1 MAITLLL
8 ADDHQLVRQSL
19 ISLLEHEGFDVLGE
33 ASDGRTAVRLVQELS
48 PEIAVL
54 DMVMPGLNGIDAA
67 RQIQRAS
74 PRTKSILVTMY
85 AERQYVVQALRA
97 GIRGY
102 VLKSQGARDLIQ
114 AIREVHNGAVYLSPK
129 VSELAVDLSLGRA
142 EAEADPLS
150 PREREVVQLDRRG
163 SHHQGGGLGARHL
176 GEDGRSA
183 PHQQHEEARRPRD
196 RQLGAVRGASR
207 IGATLKQ
214 GDHPSYARG
223 PVPHSGRGNG

>member
-19 ISLLEHEGFDVLGE
+19 ISLLEHEGFEVVGE
-33 ASDGRTAVRLVQELS
+33 ASDGRTAVRLVQELT

-150 PREREVVQLDRRG
+150 PREREVVQLIAE
-163 SHHQGGGLGARHL
+163 GLTTKEVASVL
-176 GEDGRSA
+176 GISVKTAEAHRINSMRKLDV
-183 PHQQHEEARRPRD
+183 HETASLVRY
-196 RQLGAVRGASR
+196 AVR
-207 IGATLKQ
+207 Q
-214 GDHPSYARG
+214 GLVQP
-223 PVPHSGRGNG
+223 

>member
-19 ISLLEHEGFDVLGE
+19 ISLLGHEGFEVLGE
-33 ASDGRTAVRLVQELS
+33 ASDGRTAVRLAQELS

-150 PREREVVQLDRRG
+150 PREREVVQLIAE
-163 SHHQGGGLGARHL
+163 GLTTKEVASVL
-176 GEDGRSA
+176 GISVKTAEAHRINSMRKLDV
-183 PHQQHEEARRPRD
+183 HETASLVRY
-196 RQLGAVRGASR
+196 AVR
-207 IGATLKQ
+207 Q
-214 GDHPSYARG
+214 GLVQP
-223 PVPHSGRGNG
+223 

>member
-19 ISLLEHEGFDVLGE
+19 ISLLEHEGFDVVGE

-150 PREREVVQLDRRG
+150 PREREVVQLIAE
-163 SHHQGGGLGARHL
+163 GLTTKEVASVL
-176 GEDGRSA
+176 GISVKTAEAHRINSMRKLDV
-183 PHQQHEEARRPRD
+183 HETASLVRY
-196 RQLGAVRGASR
+196 AVR
-207 IGATLKQ
+207 Q
-214 GDHPSYARG
+214 GLVQP
-223 PVPHSGRGNG
+223 

>member
-19 ISLLEHEGFDVLGE
+19 ISLLEHEGFAVLGE
-33 ASDGRTAVRLVQELS
+33 ASDGRTAVRLAQELS

-150 PREREVVQLDRRG
+150 PREREVVQLIAE
-163 SHHQGGGLGARHL
+163 GLTTKEVASVL
-176 GEDGRSA
+176 GISVKTAEAHRINSMRKLDV
-183 PHQQHEEARRPRD
+183 HETASLVRY
-196 RQLGAVRGASR
+196 AVR
-207 IGATLKQ
+207 Q
-214 GDHPSYARG
+214 GLVQP
-223 PVPHSGRGNG
+223 

>member
-1 MAITLLL
+1 MPITLLL

-19 ISLLEHEGFDVLGE
+19 ISLLEHEGFEVLGE

-150 PREREVVQLDRRG
+150 PREREVVQLIAE
-163 SHHQGGGLGARHL
+163 GLTTKEVASVL
-176 GEDGRSA
+176 GISVKTAEAHRINSMRKLDV
-183 PHQQHEEARRPRD
+183 HETASLVRY
-196 RQLGAVRGASR
+196 AVR
-207 IGATLKQ
+207 Q
-214 GDHPSYARG
+214 GLVQP
-223 PVPHSGRGNG
+223 

>member
-19 ISLLEHEGFDVLGE
+19 ISLLEHEGFAVLGE

-85 AERQYVVQALRA
+85 AERHYVVQALRA

-150 PREREVVQLDRRG
+150 PREREVVQLIAE
-163 SHHQGGGLGARHL
+163 GLTTKEVASVL
-176 GEDGRSA
+176 GISVKTAEAHRINSMRKLDV
-183 PHQQHEEARRPRD
+183 HETASLVRY
-196 RQLGAVRGASR
+196 AVR
-207 IGATLKQ
+207 Q
-214 GDHPSYARG
+214 GLVQP
-223 PVPHSGRGNG
+223 

>member
-1 MAITLLL
+1 MAISLLL

-19 ISLLEHEGFDVLGE
+19 ISLLEHEGFEVVGE

-150 PREREVVQLDRRG
+150 PREREVVQLIAE
-163 SHHQGGGLGARHL
+163 GLTTKEVASVL
-176 GEDGRSA
+176 GISVKTAEAHRINSMRKLDV
-183 PHQQHEEARRPRD
+183 HETASLVRY
-196 RQLGAVRGASR
+196 AVR
-207 IGATLKQ
+207 Q
-214 GDHPSYARG
+214 GLVQP
-223 PVPHSGRGNG
+223 

>member
-1 MAITLLL
+1 MAISLLL

-19 ISLLEHEGFDVLGE
+19 ISLLEHEGFEVVGE

-150 PREREVVQLDRRG
+150 PREREVVQLIAE
-163 SHHQGGGLGARHL
+163 GLTTKEVASVL
-176 GEDGRSA
+176 GISEIGR
-183 PHQQHEEARRPRD
+183 
-196 RQLGAVRGASR
+196 ASCR
-207 IGATLKQ
+207 E
-214 GDHPSYARG
+214 R
-223 PVPHSGRGNG
+223 V

>member
-19 ISLLEHEGFDVLGE
+19 ISLLEHEGFAVLGE

-150 PREREVVQLDRRG
+150 PREREVVQLIAE
-163 SHHQGGGLGARHL
+163 GLTTKEVASVL
-176 GEDGRSA
+176 GISVKTAEAHRINSMRKLDV
-183 PHQQHEEARRPRD
+183 HETASLVRY
-196 RQLGAVRGASR
+196 AVR
-207 IGATLKQ
+207 Q
-214 GDHPSYARG
+214 GLVQP
-223 PVPHSGRGNG
+223 

>member
-1 MAITLLL
+1 MAISLLL

-19 ISLLEHEGFDVLGE
+19 ISLLEHEGFQVLGE

-102 VLKSQGARDLIQ
+102 VLKSQGAHDLIQ

-129 VSELAVDLSLGRA
+129 VSELAVDLSMGRA
-142 EAEADPLS
+142 EAESDPLS
-150 PREREVVQLDRRG
+150 PREREVVQLIAE
-163 SHHQGGGLGARHL
+163 GLTTKEVASVL
-176 GEDGRSA
+176 GISVKTAEAHRINSMRKLDV
-183 PHQQHEEARRPRD
+183 HETASLVRY
-196 RQLGAVRGASR
+196 AVR
-207 IGATLKQ
+207 Q
-214 GDHPSYARG
+214 GLVQP
-223 PVPHSGRGNG
+223 

>member
-19 ISLLEHEGFDVLGE
+19 ISLLEHEGFEVVGE

-142 EAEADPLS
+142 EADADPLS
-150 PREREVVQLDRRG
+150 PREREVVQLIAE
-163 SHHQGGGLGARHL
+163 GLTTKEVASVL
-176 GEDGRSA
+176 GISVKTAEAHRINSMRKLDV
-183 PHQQHEEARRPRD
+183 HETASLVRY
-196 RQLGAVRGASR
+196 AVR
-207 IGATLKQ
+207 Q
-214 GDHPSYARG
+214 GLVQP
-223 PVPHSGRGNG
+223 

>member
-19 ISLLEHEGFDVLGE
+19 ISLLEHEGFEVLGE
-33 ASDGRTAVRLVQELS
+33 ASDGRTAVRLVQELN

-67 RQIQRAS
+67 RQIQRTS

-150 PREREVVQLDRRG
+150 PREREVVQLIAE
-163 SHHQGGGLGARHL
+163 GLTTKEVASVL
-176 GEDGRSA
+176 GISVKTAEAHRINSMRKLDV
-183 PHQQHEEARRPRD
+183 HETASLVRY
-196 RQLGAVRGASR
+196 AVR
-207 IGATLKQ
+207 Q
-214 GDHPSYARG
+214 GLVQP
-223 PVPHSGRGNG
+223 

>member
-1 MAITLLL
+1 MAISLLL

-19 ISLLEHEGFDVLGE
+19 ISLLEHEGFDVVGE

-150 PREREVVQLDRRG
+150 PREREVVQLIAE
-163 SHHQGGGLGARHL
+163 GLTTKEVASVL
-176 GEDGRSA
+176 GISVKTAEAHRINSMRKLDV
-183 PHQQHEEARRPRD
+183 HETASLVRY
-196 RQLGAVRGASR
+196 AVR
-207 IGATLKQ
+207 Q
-214 GDHPSYARG
+214 GLVQP
-223 PVPHSGRGNG
+223 

>member
-19 ISLLEHEGFDVLGE
+19 ISLLEHEGFEVVGE

-102 VLKSQGARDLIQ
+102 VLKSQGAHDLIQ
-114 AIREVHNGAVYLSPK
+114 AIREVHHGAIYMSPK
-129 VSELAVDLSLGRA
+129 VSDLAVDLSLGRA
-142 EAEADPLS
+142 EAEVDPLS
-150 PREREVVQLDRRG
+150 PREREVVQLIAE
-163 SHHQGGGLGARHL
+163 GLTTKEVASVL
-176 GEDGRSA
+176 GISVKTAEAHRINSMRKLDV
-183 PHQQHEEARRPRD
+183 HETASLVRY
-196 RQLGAVRGASR
+196 AVR
-207 IGATLKQ
+207 Q
-214 GDHPSYARG
+214 GLVQP
-223 PVPHSGRGNG
+223 

>member
-19 ISLLEHEGFDVLGE
+19 ISLLEHEGFEVVGE
-33 ASDGRTAVRLVQELS
+33 ASDGRTAVRLVQELN

-85 AERQYVVQALRA
+85 SERQYVVQALRA

-150 PREREVVQLDRRG
+150 PREREVVQLIAE
-163 SHHQGGGLGARHL
+163 GLTTKEVASVL
-176 GEDGRSA
+176 GISVKTAEAHRINSMRKLDV
-183 PHQQHEEARRPRD
+183 HETASLVRY
-196 RQLGAVRGASR
+196 AVR
-207 IGATLKQ
+207 Q
-214 GDHPSYARG
+214 GLVQP
-223 PVPHSGRGNG
+223 

>member
-19 ISLLEHEGFDVLGE
+19 ISLLEHEGFEVVGE

-48 PEIAVL
+48 PELAVL

-67 RQIQRAS
+67 RQIQRVS

-150 PREREVVQLDRRG
+150 PREREVVQLIAE
-163 SHHQGGGLGARHL
+163 GLTTKEVASVL
-176 GEDGRSA
+176 GISVKTAEAHRINSMRKLDV
-183 PHQQHEEARRPRD
+183 HETASLVRY
-196 RQLGAVRGASR
+196 AVR
-207 IGATLKQ
+207 Q
-214 GDHPSYARG
+214 GLVQP
-223 PVPHSGRGNG
+223 

>member
-19 ISLLEHEGFDVLGE
+19 ISLLEHEGFDVVGE
-33 ASDGRTAVRLVQELS
+33 ASDRRTAVRLVQELN

-67 RQIQRAS
+67 RQIQRSS

-150 PREREVVQLDRRG
+150 PREREVVQLIAE
-163 SHHQGGGLGARHL
+163 GLTTKEVASVL
-176 GEDGRSA
+176 GISVKTAEAHRINSMRKLDV
-183 PHQQHEEARRPRD
+183 HETASLVRY
-196 RQLGAVRGASR
+196 AVR
-207 IGATLKQ
+207 Q
-214 GDHPSYARG
+214 GLVQP
-223 PVPHSGRGNG
+223 

>member
-19 ISLLEHEGFDVLGE
+19 ISLLEHEGFTVVGE
-33 ASDGRTAVRLVQELS
+33 ASDGRTAVRLAQELS

-142 EAEADPLS
+142 EAEADLLS
-150 PREREVVQLDRRG
+150 PREREVVQLIAE
-163 SHHQGGGLGARHL
+163 GLTTKEVASVL
-176 GEDGRSA
+176 GISVKTAEAHRINSMRKLDV
-183 PHQQHEEARRPRD
+183 HETASLVRY
-196 RQLGAVRGASR
+196 AVR
-207 IGATLKQ
+207 Q
-214 GDHPSYARG
+214 GLVQP
-223 PVPHSGRGNG
+223 

>member
-19 ISLLEHEGFDVLGE
+19 ISLLEHEGFEVLGE

-150 PREREVVQLDRRG
+150 PREREVVQLIAE
-163 SHHQGGGLGARHL
+163 GLTTKEVASVL
-176 GEDGRSA
+176 GISVKTAEAHRINSMRKLDV
-183 PHQQHEEARRPRD
+183 HETASLVRY
-196 RQLGAVRGASR
+196 AVR
-207 IGATLKQ
+207 Q
-214 GDHPSYARG
+214 GLVQP
-223 PVPHSGRGNG
+223 

>member
-150 PREREVVQLDRRG
+150 PREREVVQLIAE
-163 SHHQGGGLGARHL
+163 GLTTKEVASVL
-176 GEDGRSA
+176 GISVKTAEAHRINSMRKLDV
-183 PHQQHEEARRPRD
+183 HETASLVRY
-196 RQLGAVRGASR
+196 AVR
-207 IGATLKQ
+207 Q
-214 GDHPSYARG
+214 GLVQP
-223 PVPHSGRGNG
+223 

>member
-1 MAITLLL
+1 MPITLLL

-67 RQIQRAS
+67 RQIQRVS

-150 PREREVVQLDRRG
+150 PREREVVQLIAE
-163 SHHQGGGLGARHL
+163 GLTTKEVASVL
-176 GEDGRSA
+176 GISVKTAEAHRINSMRKLDV
-183 PHQQHEEARRPRD
+183 HETASLVRY
-196 RQLGAVRGASR
+196 AVR
-207 IGATLKQ
+207 Q
-214 GDHPSYARG
+214 GLVQP
-223 PVPHSGRGNG
+223 

>member
-1 MAITLLL
+1 MPITLLL

-19 ISLLEHEGFDVLGE
+19 ISLLEHEGFDVVGE
-33 ASDGRTAVRLVQELS
+33 ASDGRTAVRLVQELG

-67 RQIQRAS
+67 RQIQRTS

-150 PREREVVQLDRRG
+150 PREREVVQLIAE
-163 SHHQGGGLGARHL
+163 GLTTKEVASVL
-176 GEDGRSA
+176 GISVKTAEAHRINSMRKLDV
-183 PHQQHEEARRPRD
+183 HETASLVRY
-196 RQLGAVRGASR
+196 AVR
-207 IGATLKQ
+207 Q
-214 GDHPSYARG
+214 GLVQP
-223 PVPHSGRGNG
+223 

>member
-19 ISLLEHEGFDVLGE
+19 ISLLEHEGFEVVGE

-150 PREREVVQLDRRG
+150 PREREVVQLIAE
-163 SHHQGGGLGARHL
+163 GLTTKEVASVL
-176 GEDGRSA
+176 GISVKTAEAHRINSMRKLDV
-183 PHQQHEEARRPRD
+183 HETASLVRY
-196 RQLGAVRGASR
+196 AVR
-207 IGATLKQ
+207 Q
-214 GDHPSYARG
+214 GLVQP
-223 PVPHSGRGNG
+223 

>member
-19 ISLLEHEGFDVLGE
+19 ISLLEHEGFNVVGE

-67 RQIQRAS
+67 RQIQRVS

-85 AERQYVVQALRA
+85 AERQYVVQAMRA

-150 PREREVVQLDRRG
+150 PREREVVQLIAE
-163 SHHQGGGLGARHL
+163 GLTTKEVASVL
-176 GEDGRSA
+176 GISVKTAEAHRINSMRKLDV
-183 PHQQHEEARRPRD
+183 HETASLVRY
-196 RQLGAVRGASR
+196 AVR
-207 IGATLKQ
+207 Q
-214 GDHPSYARG
+214 GLVQP
-223 PVPHSGRGNG
+223 